1 MASFFSKQTIVHCC
15 VGILLGAGSIAHA
28 AMHIQSY
35 APSQH
40 DRFYSGVSP
49 ARAFVGEAFAWSG
62 VGNTGAGISAGTGTW
77 ATLISDNFA
86 LSAAHQSPT
95 AGQTVTFYP
104 GNTLTGAKTATVAQV
119 YGTTTGGLPGDLRLI
134 RFFSAVDASIT
145 RYPVLL
151 KPTVDDYVDQPI
163 YVYGNAHRVGRNVI
177 DGVANLVDNLV
188 TPTQRTTVSIFDYHT
203 TQGVGADETYL
214 QAGDS
219 GAPSFA
225 TVNGALALVGIHS
238 AISSN
243 TISDGVMSFD
253 SFVPAYIN
261 QLNAHMSPFVQSVTT
276 VVPEPG
282 LLTLI
287 PVVFGLLMRRR
298 KR

>member
-40 DRFYSGVSP
+40 DRFYSGISP
-49 ARAFVGEAFAWSG
+49 ARAFVGEAFDWSG

-86 LSAAHQSPT
+86 LSAAHFSPT

-104 GNTLTGAKTATVAQV
+104 GDTFTGAKTATVAQV
-119 YGTTTGGLPGDLRLI
+119 YGTTTGGLPSDLRLI
-134 RFFSAVDASIT
+134 RFVSAVDASIT

-151 KPTVDDYVDQPI
+151 KPTVDDYINEPI

-177 DGVANLVDNLV
+177 DGVANLVDDLM

-225 TVNGALALVGIHS
+225 TVNGALALVGIHF

-253 SFVPAYIN
+253 SFVPAYIA
-261 QLNAHMSPFVQSVTT
+261 QLNTHMSASGQSVMT

-282 LLTLI
+282 LIALV
-287 PVVFGLLMRRR
+287 PVALGLLMRRR